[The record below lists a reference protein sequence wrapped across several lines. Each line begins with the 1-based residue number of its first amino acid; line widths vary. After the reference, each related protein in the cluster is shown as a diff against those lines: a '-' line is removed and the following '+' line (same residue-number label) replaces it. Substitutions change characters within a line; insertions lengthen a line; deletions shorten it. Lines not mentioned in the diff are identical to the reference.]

1 MIEPEST
8 AKTKALP
15 RRKRALHWI
24 RRGHL
29 YFGLFLFPWAL
40 LYGVTAFLFN
50 HPTAFGDRPI
60 ESFGPDALH
69 GTLLDAIPSP
79 NEQAEEVVARLN
91 KMKNP
96 AVPYRV
102 AGEAKYNREFAF
114 ATVIVTEPGQE
125 QILGILFDLK
135 NRRGTVRSSLPAPKK
150 SPDVAPFAIGF
161 GVPGPISEDLRLV
174 VPLPERVKSAIP
186 AILQNTGFPSG
197 AITVTSVP
205 DLVFPIEADGRIW
218 TASYNATA
226 GSLGGKLGEPEKK
239 PEPST
244 RGFLTRLHVTHG
256 YPGEANAGWFW
267 GILVDV
273 MAFALCFWGCTG
285 LVMWW
290 QIKAARRTGVVVLIL
305 SAAAA
310 VALGWAMYAT
320 IVGSILAH
328 S

>member
-1 MIEPEST
+1 MIEPQST
-8 AKTKALP
+8 AKTKIHS

-60 ESFGPDALH
+60 QSFGPDALR
-69 GTLLDAIPSP
+69 GTDLDSVPSP
-79 NEQAEEVVARLN
+79 TEQAEAVVARLN
-91 KMKNP
+91 AMKKP

-114 ATVIVTEPGQE
+114 ATVTVTEPGRE
-125 QILGILFDLK
+125 QIVGILIDLK
-135 NRRGTVRSSLPAPKK
+135 NRRGTVRSSPPPPKK
-150 SPDVAPFAIGF
+150 NAELAPFAIGL
-161 GVPGPISEDLRLV
+161 GAPGPISEDLRVIL
-174 VPLPERVKSAIP
+174 PLPERVKLAIP

-205 DLVFPIEADGRIW
+205 DLAFPLEVDGRIW
-218 TASYNATA
+218 TATYNATA
-226 GSLGGKLGEPEKK
+226 GSLNGRLGEPESK

-267 GILVDV
+267 AILVDA

-290 QIKAARRTGVVVLIL
+290 QIKAARRAGAVVLIL
-305 SAAAA
+305 SATAA
-310 VALGWAMYAT
+310 VALGWGMYAL
-320 IVGSILAH
+320 IAG
-328 S
+328 